1 MSNEIRRLTAKWKSG
16 SGWPKRLEWLEIQ
29 GLRGW
34 TGSRFRLDYPI
45 MAVVGENGVGK
56 STIIQGAAAIYKSTA
71 PKHFL
76 KGRGFA
82 SDFFP
87 KTAWDEIGKGAQIK
101 YSARQGTDQRIDTIR
116 KPGDRWRG
124 NTGRLE
130 RPVVYIDLS
139 RIQPVAARV
148 GYPRIAKSPHQE
160 VSASTFDSLR
170 LSRLSQ
176 IMGRPFELAKM
187 ALTNIDQ
194 KRQVPVLGYH
204 GSVYSGFHQGAG
216 ETTMTELL
224 QADFPMWSLVLIDEI
239 ESSLH
244 PRSQRRLIRDLAE
257 RCRER
262 ELQIVLTTH
271 SPFILDELPYE
282 ARAYIVET
290 DAGRKILYG
299 VSPEFAMSKM
309 DDVPQYECDLY
320 VEDRHAK
327 TMLIEIMAAHKPDL
341 VLRCR
346 VIPYGAASVG
356 LALGMMV
363 SQGRFPKPSCVFLD
377 GDQGIA
383 PGCIRLPGD
392 DAPEHVV
399 FGDLHA
405 RNWLKVS
412 ERVGRPHANVADAC
426 TQAMTLSDHHDWVSH
441 AATALRV
448 GGDTL
453 WQVMSS
459 EWAKNCLD
467 RTGAN
472 KILQPIEDAL
482 IRGEES
488 ISRNI
493 LPAVGEGSAEPI
505 RETSSIARPDLDSPS
520 LPFEW

>member
-16 SGWPKRLEWLEIQ
+16 TGWSKRLEWIEIQ

-34 TGSRFRLDYPI
+34 TGNRFRLDYPI

-56 STIIQGAAAIYKSTA
+56 STVIQAAAAIYKSTA

-87 KTAWDEIGKGAQIK
+87 KTTWDEIPKGAQIQ
-101 YSARQGTDQRIDTIR
+101 YSAWEGERQRTDTIR

-124 NTGRLE
+124 NTGRME
-130 RPVVYIDLS
+130 RAVVYIDLS
-139 RIQPVAARV
+139 RIQPVPARV
-148 GYPRIAKSPHQE
+148 GYQRIAKSPHQE
-160 VSASTFDSLR
+160 IRASSFDAVR

-176 IMGRPFELAKM
+176 IMGRPFELARM
-187 ALTNIDQ
+187 AITNVDAN
-194 KRQVPVLGYH
+194 RQVPVLGYH

-224 QADFPMWSLVLIDEI
+224 QADFPPNSLVLIDEI

-290 DAGRKILYG
+290 DVGRKILYG

-320 VEDRHAK
+320 VEDRHAQ
-327 TMLIEIMAAHKPDL
+327 TMLVEIMAAHRPDL

-346 VIPYGAASVG
+346 VVPYGAASVG
-356 LALGMMV
+356 LALGIMV
-363 SQGRFPKPSCVFLD
+363 SQGRFPRPTCVFLD
-377 GDQGIA
+377 GDQANA

-399 FGDLHA
+399 FGKLQGL
-405 RNWLKVS
+405 NWLKVS

-426 TQAMTLSDHHDWVSH
+426 SQAMTLSDHHDWVNH
-441 AATALRV
+441 AATALRI

-453 WQVMSS
+453 WQVLSS
-459 EWAKNCLD
+459 EWAIHCL
-467 RTGAN
+467 TSEVAN
-472 KILQPIEDAL
+472 KVLQPIEDAL
-482 IRGEES
+482 ITGETAS
-488 ISRNI
+488 KSV
-493 LPAVGEGSAEPI
+493 LPAVSGSVSEPI
-505 RETSSIARPDLDSPS
+505 KEESVVSRPDPDGS
-520 LPFEW
+520 LRLFN